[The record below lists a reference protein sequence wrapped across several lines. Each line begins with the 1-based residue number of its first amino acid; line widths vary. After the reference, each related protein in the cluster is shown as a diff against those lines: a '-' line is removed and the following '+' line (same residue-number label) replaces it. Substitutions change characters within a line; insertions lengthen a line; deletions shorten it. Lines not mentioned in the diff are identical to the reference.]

1 MADRGRPAPALADTE
16 TLLES
21 VSVSA
26 NTGVPPKTTT
36 TSLTAGQTYKFVAK
50 GTLAMRETK
59 NGPRETIASGHKMA
73 LTRIASG
80 EPVVKYGSPIGT
92 ATVDI
97 EAGAHVHVHNV
108 ASARG
113 RGDLMHLDNTGDPA

>member
-1 MADRGRPAPALADTE
+1 VSFGPKLIVITARDNVATV
-16 TLLES
+16 LEPLS
-21 VSVSA
+21 
-26 NTGVPPKTTT
+26 P
-36 TSLTAGQTYKFVAK
+36 GQTVEVDGRRIAV
-50 GTLAMRETK
+50 REM
-59 NGPRETIASGHKMA
+59 IASGHKMA

-92 ATVDI
+92 ATADI

-113 RGDLMHLDNTGDPA
+113 RGDLMSLDGTGKLP

>member
-1 MADRGRPAPALADTE
+1 MRIRQPAAGNRQPGAGEPASREPTSRARVIVISARDNVATALEPLSPGQAVEVEGRRID
-16 TLLES
+16 
-21 VSVSA
+21 V
-26 NTGVPPKTTT
+26 
-36 TSLTAGQTYKFVAK
+36 
-50 GTLAMRETK
+50 
-59 NGPRETIASGHKMA
+59 RETIASGHKMA

-113 RGDLMHLDNTGDPA
+113 RGDLMHLDSTGDSA